1 VQNSASQRCYS
12 ANGMGW
18 FEQKP
23 KKSIEIQFL
32 KSFELKS
39 VLADFAGKPASISL
53 TVCCYKNKNG
63 LKMQSIE
70 WLLAPI

>member
-39 VLADFAGKPASISL
+39 VLADFAGKPASYFTYCLLLQKQKWS
-53 TVCCYKNKNG
+53 KNAVN
-63 LKMQSIE
+63 
-70 WLLAPI
+70 